1 MSWIENLEWINE
13 LNSWEF
19 EKSLNDSM
27 RLEDRLN
34 KMEETMKMNYNVL
47 S

>member
-1 MSWIENLEWINE
+1 MSWIENLEWTNE